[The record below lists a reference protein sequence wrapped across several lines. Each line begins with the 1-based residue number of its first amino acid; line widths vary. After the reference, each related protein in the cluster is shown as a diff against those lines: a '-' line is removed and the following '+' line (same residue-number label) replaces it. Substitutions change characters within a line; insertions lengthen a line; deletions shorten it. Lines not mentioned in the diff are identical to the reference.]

1 MSKEGEVAVAGQRR
15 KSARILALEEEKK
28 EKQRRNLSAIANNNN
43 ISNAGLSGN
52 GSFGCQQ
59 QLHHGLALSSTTMA
73 PTPPLKRGRKQKRLE
88 DLVLSS
94 LAQNS
99 FQEGG
104 ENTKDGNTLTR
115 HDQQANGLPSIQWIP
130 EKRILELVLDILQR
144 RDTHKIFAQPVN
156 PKEVETYYTIIKEP
170 MDFGTMRTKLQE
182 GKYTSLEK
190 FEHDVFLISSNA
202 MHFNS
207 SATIYYKEAR
217 GMQEVAQMVFRA
229 LRTDPYKLESQLIS
243 LTRSG
248 HPGRRPLI
256 TEVRGPRSRLP
267 RLGVKIGASPLGPRY
282 GGNSSS
288 LTKRGTPPINR
299 PWIPFCSEY
308 ESLISSVYSA
318 HKTLVQNDDNEDF
331 GYKKSLLLFV
341 KNLGPTARKV
351 AARKLIQ
358 CLPNYLA
365 PGSSRRTPFF
375 YSQQITQRFL
385 LPSPRPS
392 PHNFQTSNT
401 ASLVPYFPGNS
412 NDVPSNG
419 KVHTF
424 NLNIQASPVEQ
435 GYLASSY
442 GGIKICEP
450 VADGGL
456 KMNNLIMP
464 PPKEKNPIDQ
474 DKIRKMPF
482 VLDKNIA
489 ENRGR
494 DTRFLLKGKSVA
506 AASGFNEKMGIFP
519 GNFLRE
525 NIAGQWEN
533 KNQMPFLLDNNVAA
547 YSGRDTRYSFEG
559 KMVAET
565 SDFNERTR
573 IFSRNFRREN
583 VAGQQENTN
592 QMSFILDN
600 FAANRGRDAQYPL
613 MGKTVAP
620 KNDFNERIGDF
631 PGNFLQDSVAGQ
643 RKNNTPMPFI
653 WGNKTAANGGRDTR
667 YPSKGKM
674 VAETTDFN
682 EKMGSFPGNVLWEG
696 LAGQRENNCQMPF
709 ILDCNIAA
717 KTGRDTILPL
727 KGKMV
732 AEISDFN
739 EKMRNYNVNFLREN
753 VAGQRE
759 NNSQMP
765 FILDGNIAANPGRD
779 TILPLKGKMLAE
791 TSDLNEKKGNFPG
804 SFLRENAAGQ
814 NKFWLASHFRVIPVN
829 DDDPNTP
836 PGSSKTRFRT
846 VDMLAEGN
854 NSNNIINN
862 NLQKGKQVEV
872 VHQPPLDR
880 VDQLSANWK
889 SRLQDFVRRSNDYLV
904 MDTTFLS
911 PSPEFPSSTDPTA
924 ATIRTV
930 LGLLDG
936 SNGPVGCQGPVTDP
950 NCAGNYTGLFEG
962 GNVLPSYEMLL
973 SNEANSLNQLTYTPL
988 RQDLP
993 PASSA
998 VQLGKLMPLH
1008 NEPTNVLQERVADL
1022 NQDELSLEDTQLPD
1036 LALQL

>member
-15 KSARILALEEEKK
+15 KSARILALEEKK
-28 EKQRRNLSAIANNNN
+28 EKQKRNLSAIANNNIN
-43 ISNAGLSGN
+43 NAGLSGK

-59 QLHHGLALSSTTMA
+59 QLHHGLALSSTSMA

-94 LAQNS
+94 LAPNP

-104 ENTKDGNTLTR
+104 ENTKDGNTLIR
-115 HDQQANGLPSIQWIP
+115 HDQQANGLPSVQWIP

-144 RDTHKIFAQPVN
+144 GDTHKIFAEPVN
-156 PKEVETYYTIIKEP
+156 PNEVETYYTIIKEP
-170 MDFGTMRTKLQE
+170 MDFGTMRTKVQE

-190 FEHDVFLISSNA
+190 FERDVFLISSNA

-248 HPGRRPLI
+248 RPRRRPLI

-267 RLGVKIGASPLGPRY
+267 RLGVKIGDSPLGPRY
-282 GGNSSS
+282 GGNSGS

-308 ESLISSVYSA
+308 ESLISSVYNA
-318 HKTLVQNDDNEDF
+318 QKTLVRKDDNEDF
-331 GYKKSLLLFV
+331 RYKESLLLFV

-365 PGSSRRTPFF
+365 PSSSRRTPLF
-375 YSQQITQRFL
+375 YPQQTTQRFL
-385 LPSPRPS
+385 LPSPRPP

-412 NDVPSNG
+412 NDLSNG

-424 NLNIQASPVEQ
+424 NLNIQASPVER
-435 GYLASSY
+435 GYFGSSY
-442 GGIKICEP
+442 GGIKTREP
-450 VADGGL
+450 AADGGL
-456 KMNNLIMP
+456 KMNNLIMASP
-464 PPKEKNPIDQ
+464 EEKNPIDR
-474 DKIRKMPF
+474 DKIKKMPF
-482 VLDKNIA
+482 VLDNNIA
-489 ENRGR
+489 ENGGR

-506 AASGFNEKMGIFP
+506 AAGGFNEKMGIFP

-525 NIAGQWEN
+525 TIAVQWEN
-533 KNQMPFLLDNNVAA
+533 NNQMPFLSDSNIAA
-547 YSGRDTRYSFEG
+547 NSGRDTQYPFEG

-573 IFSRNFRREN
+573 VFPRNFLREN
-583 VAGQQENTN
+583 VAGQQEKAS

-613 MGKTVAP
+613 MGKTVSP

-631 PGNFLQDSVAGQ
+631 PGNFLRDSVAGQ
-643 RKNNTPMPFI
+643 RENNTRMPFI
-653 WGNKTAANGGRDTR
+653 WGNKIAANGGRDTK
-667 YPSKGKM
+667 YPLKGKM
-674 VAETTDFN
+674 VAETTYFK
-682 EKMGSFPGNVLWEG
+682 EKMRSFPGNVLWEG
-696 LAGQRENNCQMPF
+696 VAGQRENNCQMPF
-709 ILDCNIAA
+709 ILDSNIAA
-717 KTGRDTILPL
+717 NTGRDTMLPL

-732 AEISDFN
+732 AETSDFN
-739 EKMRNYNVNFLREN
+739 EKMRNYTVNFLRE
-753 VAGQRE
+753 
-759 NNSQMP
+759 
-765 FILDGNIAANPGRD
+765 IAANPGRD

-791 TSDLNEKKGNFPG
+791 TSDLNEKMGNFPG
-804 SFLRENAAGQ
+804 SFLRENAPGQ
-814 NKFWLASHFRVIPVN
+814 NKFWLASHFRVIPVH
-829 DDDPNTP
+829 DDDPNTR

-854 NSNNIINN
+854 NSTNIINN
-862 NLQKGKQVEV
+862 NLQKGKHVEV
-872 VHQPPLDR
+872 VHQPPLGR

-889 SRLQDFVRRSNDYLV
+889 SRLQDLVRRSNDYLV

-911 PSPEFPSSTDPTA
+911 PSPEFPNSTDPTA

-936 SNGPVGCQGPVTDP
+936 SNGPLGCQGPVMSP
-950 NCAGNYTGLFEG
+950 NCAGNYTRLFEG
-962 GNVLPSYEMLL
+962 GSVLPSYEMLL
-973 SNEANSLNQLTYTPL
+973 SNEANSLNPLTNTPL

-993 PASSA
+993 PASSSGQFG
-998 VQLGKLMPLH
+998 VLMPLY
-1008 NEPTNVLQERVADL
+1008 NEPTNILHESVADL
-1022 NQDELSLEDTQLPD
+1022 NQEEPSLEDTQPPD